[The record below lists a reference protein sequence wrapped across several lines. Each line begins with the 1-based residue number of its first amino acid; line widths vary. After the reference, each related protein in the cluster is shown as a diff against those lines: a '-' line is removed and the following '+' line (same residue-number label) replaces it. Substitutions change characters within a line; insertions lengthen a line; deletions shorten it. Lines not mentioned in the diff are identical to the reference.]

1 MKESI
6 DITPSFHAAAGCCIL
21 TLESAS
27 EEGKRIARAEIRRMG
42 KLLDELLAKLE
53 EGSPANSF
61 SPPSWNPPA
70 RKVSD
75 LDPDRE
81 AGGEWV

>member
-1 MKESI
+1 M
-6 DITPSFHAAAGCCIL
+6 

-42 KLLDELLAKLE
+42 KLLDDLLAKLSE
-53 EGSPANSF
+53 ESPASSF
-61 SPPSWNPPA
+61 SPPSWNP
-70 RKVSD
+70 SE
-75 LDPDRE
+75 LDADRE

>member
-1 MKESI
+1 
-6 DITPSFHAAAGCCIL
+6 L
-21 TLESAS
+21 TLEAAS

-53 EGSPANSF
+53 EGSSSSSF
-61 SPPSWNPPA
+61 SPPAWNP
-70 RKVSD
+70 SE
-75 LDPDRE
+75 LDADRE

>member
-1 MKESI
+1 MKETI
-6 DITPSFHAAAGCCIL
+6 NIAPSFHAAAGCCIL

-61 SPPSWNPPA
+61 SPPPWNP
-70 RKVSD
+70 SE
-75 LDPDRE
+75 LDADRE

>member
-1 MKESI
+1 M
-6 DITPSFHAAAGCCIL
+6 

-61 SPPSWNPPA
+61 SPPSWNP
-70 RKVSD
+70 SE